1 MSKDEAETAA
11 AAAAA
16 AITTAAQQG
25 KGGDKQPQTRHPAV
39 DFAVAG
45 SATSCA
51 CVLSNPVS
59 DATSPP
65 LLQILCASVPCF
77 CAPRFLRCSYLHRN

>member
-1 MSKDEAETAA
+1 MSDDEGTAA
-11 AAAAA
+11 AAAA
-16 AITTAAQQG
+16 QQDG
-25 KGGDKQPQTRHPAV
+25 SKQQQTRHPAV

-59 DATSPP
+59 EAACPS
-65 LLQILCASVPCF
+65 LWHILHPSLPSC
-77 CAPRFLRCSYLHRN
+77 CAPRAFALFASALQALPDEFWFL